1 MVDAPSIEPRLGRLE
16 ELLGELEE
24 IRASGREPY
33 DARFGVRL
41 ATQHALQLA
50 VQCRIDI
57 AGHPAADRG
66 APAQGRHADYF
77 DALREDGLDPG
88 LVDRLE
94 LAVGL
99 RNILVHDNLDI
110 DEDIVWGALD
120 RLDDL
125 RGFAAF
131 VVGRLG

>member
-1 MVDAPSIEPRLGRLE
+1 LVDVPSVESRLGRLE

-24 IRASGREPY
+24 IRAGGREAY

-50 VQCRIDI
+50 IQCCIDI
-57 AGHPAADRG
+57 AAHLAADRAA
-66 APAQGRHADYF
+66 APDRYADYF
-77 DALREDGLDPG
+77 DALRPDGLAPA
-88 LVDRLE
+88 LADRLE

-99 RNILVHDNLDI
+99 RNILVHDYLDI

-120 RLDDL
+120 HLDDL